1 MLWLV
6 SSVFLGAVSML
17 CKEQGITVLGVC
29 LAYDLF
35 IACGRDLWE
44 FFAILKQA
52 VTVLTKENAS
62 KNRLTFIL

>member
-1 MLWLV
+1 
-6 SSVFLGAVSML
+6 ML